1 MSASN
6 KLRFGPELVLG
17 QPFGLRDD
25 SFGLDCSHA
34 GKQLCLF
41 ICFDPFLSAAGFL
54 EDYFWGLHMHLL
66 DSHQRVPGDKVAA
79 SLSFNYLVCRPAFE
93 CRSSLP
99 SKPACHL
106 FEIKVTRWIPG
117 VSYEGAIELR
127 HPVTWTVGMECFSLA
142 NFPWLSRTCPWK
154 VQPATDAI
162 EILPAKVVLIINA
175 GPSVL
180 AELQDAVD
188 GHSIS
193 LALCHELFS
202 ANALKY
208 A

>member
-1 MSASN
+1 MFQIWSTTNQKIIQIHQQHAVICVCVRGSILVVSKSWFPSLEMSASN

-99 SKPACHL
+99 SKPTCHL
-106 FEIKVTRWIPG
+106 FEIKVTHWIPG
-117 VSYEGAIELR
+117 VSY
-127 HPVTWTVGMECFSLA
+127 
-142 NFPWLSRTCPWK
+142 
-154 VQPATDAI
+154 
-162 EILPAKVVLIINA
+162 
-175 GPSVL
+175 
-180 AELQDAVD
+180 
-188 GHSIS
+188 
-193 LALCHELFS
+193 
-202 ANALKY
+202 
-208 A
+208 